1 MISNFYSKIQEIHKF
16 SREIKIGHK
25 KLFSNVLMAF
35 MKAPLKSYF
44 LLINFFRITSL
55 KLNEETTI
63 SITFKAPKKE

>member
-1 MISNFYSKIQEIHKF
+1 
-16 SREIKIGHK
+16 
-25 KLFSNVLMAF
+25 MAF